1 MPTIVLIPGIQGR
14 WEWMRPAVDAL
25 GADHQVLTFSLN
37 DVRSDSRCFEEWER
51 RIDRLLDEAG
61 VASATLVGISFG
73 GVVALDYAARR
84 PDRVRGLVL
93 VSSPPPRWRLDGRRA
108 AYVRHPLLLSPLFA
122 LRGIAHLV
130 PEIIAARP
138 TWPARLKLLA
148 AHLSRVLRYP
158 ASPPRMAAWTR
169 AWQALPSGVEGSRVT
184 MPALVITGEPE
195 LDRVVPTTSTLD
207 YLRLLPHAR
216 HAVLAGTGHIGLV
229 TKPQAFAQLVGEFVN
244 DESDLFR
251 ADGIDRGAAG

>member
-25 GADHQVLTFSLN
+25 GADHQVLTFSLT
-37 DVRSDSRCFEEWER
+37 DARSDARCFEEWER

-108 AYVRHPLLLSPLFA
+108 AYVRDPLVLSPLFA
-122 LRGIAHLV
+122 MRGIAHLV
-130 PEIIAARP
+130 PEIIA
-138 TWPARLKLLA
+138 
-148 AHLSRVLRYP
+148 
-158 ASPPRMAAWTR
+158 
-169 AWQALPSGVEGSRVT
+169 
-184 MPALVITGEPE
+184 
-195 LDRVVPTTSTLD
+195 
-207 YLRLLPHAR
+207 
-216 HAVLAGTGHIGLV
+216 
-229 TKPQAFAQLVGEFVN
+229 
-244 DESDLFR
+244 
-251 ADGIDRGAAG
+251 